1 MSMALGKEQMALLYR
16 NLVRADHFDK
26 MMMSRIMQGKLIGF
40 YHPGDGSMAAGVGA
54 STFLGENDILNP
66 HHRAHGLGYAA
77 GRGVDVGRYLAEH
90 TGKSTGCCLGRSSFH
105 WSFPDKK
112 VYAASGF
119 IGWHFCP
126 VVGWGWASRKKGGQV
141 VLMAS
146 GDGSYGQ
153 GSAHEAMLFCMNWK
167 LPVIFFCENNGMAIH
182 ATVSEMHPMPD
193 ISSLAQGYGMP
204 AVVIDGQDVFAVA
217 ETVIAAREHALAGKG
232 PIFVEAK
239 TLRLR
244 EHDVGTPDLAG
255 ATPRDEEYLAEL
267 KQRDPLTLATA
278 RVLAEGVLTQAE
290 IDAIVHDAKAEVA
303 AVEKFADESPIAQPS
318 IDELRAGVYVA

>member
-1 MSMALGKEQMALLYR
+1 MALTKDQMALLYR

-40 YHPGDGSMAAGVGA
+40 YHPGDGAMAAGVGA

-90 TGKSTGCCLGRSSFH
+90 TGKSTGCCGGRSSFH
-105 WSFPDKK
+105 WSFPEKK
-112 VYAASGF
+112 IYGASGF

-126 VVGWGWASRKKGGQV
+126 VVGWGWASKRKGNQM

-153 GSAHEAMLFCMNWK
+153 GGAHEAMLFATNWK
-167 LPVIFFCENNGMAIH
+167 LPIIFFCENNGMAIH
-182 ATVSEMHPMPD
+182 STIAEMHPLPD

-217 ETVIAAREHALAGKG
+217 ETVIAAREHALSGKG

-239 TLRLR
+239 TVRLR
-244 EHDVGTPDLAG
+244 EHDVGTPDLAS
-255 ATPRDEEYLAEL
+255 ATPRDPEYLEEL
-267 KQRDPLTLATA
+267 KKRDPLLIATA
-278 RVLAEGVLTQAE
+278 RVLGEGVLTQAAV
-290 IDAIVHDAKAEVA
+290 DAIHSDAREEVI
-303 AVEKFADESPIAQPS
+303 AVEKFADDSPIALPG
-318 IDELRAGVYVA
+318 IEELQAGVYVA

>member
-1 MSMALGKEQMALLYR
+1 MALVKEQMALLYR

-40 YHPGDGSMAAGVGA
+40 YHPGDGSLAAGVGA
-54 STFLGENDILNP
+54 SSLLGPNDILNP

-77 GRGVDVGRYLAEH
+77 GRGIDVGTYLAEH

-105 WSFPDKK
+105 WSYPEKK
-112 VYAASGF
+112 IYGMSGF
-119 IGWHFCP
+119 IGWQFP
-126 VVGWGWASRKKGGQV
+126 PAVGWGWASKRKGGQV
-141 VLMAS
+141 VLLAS
-146 GDGSYGQ
+146 GDGAYGQ

-182 ATVSEMHPMPD
+182 STIAEMHPLPD
-193 ISSLAQGYGMP
+193 ISSLAAGYGMP

-217 ETVIAAREHALAGKG
+217 ETVLAAREHALAGKG

-255 ATPRDEEYLAEL
+255 SAPRDAQYLAEL
-267 KQRDPLTLATA
+267 RKRDPLVLATA
-278 RVLAEGVLTQAE
+278 RVLAEGVLTQEQVEAIHAE
-290 IDAIVHDAKAEVA
+290 ARAEVVA
-303 AVEKFADESPIAQPS
+303 IEEFADASPIAQPS
-318 IDELRAGVYVA
+318 IEELKAGVYA

>member
-1 MSMALGKEQMALLYR
+1 MALSKEHMQTLYR

-26 MMMSRIMQGKLIGF
+26 MMMNRIMQGKLIGF
-40 YHPGDGSMAAGVGA
+40 YHPGDGAMAAGVGA

-66 HHRAHGLGYAA
+66 HHRAHGIAYMT
-77 GRGVDVGRYLAEH
+77 GRGIDLGTYLAEH
-90 TGKSTGCCLGRSSFH
+90 TGKEGGCCKGRSSFH

-112 VYAASGF
+112 LYGASGF

-126 VVGWGWASRKKGGQV
+126 VVGWGWASKRKGKQV

-153 GSAHEAMLFCMNWK
+153 GGAHEAMLFAMNWK
-167 LPVIFFCENNGMAIH
+167 LPIIFFCENNGMAIH
-182 ATVSEMHPMPD
+182 STAADMHPMPD

-217 ETVIAAREHALAGKG
+217 ETVMAAREHALAGKG

-239 TLRLR
+239 TVRLR
-244 EHDVGTPDLAG
+244 EHDVGTPDLAR
-255 ATPRDEEYLAEL
+255 AEPRPAAYLEEL
-267 KQRDPLTLATA
+267 KQREPLVLATQ
-278 RVLAEGVLTQAE
+278 RVLAEKVLTQKQ
-290 IDAIVHDAKAEVA
+290 IDNIYDEAKAEVA
-303 AVEKFADESPIAQPS
+303 RVEKFADDSPVARPS
-318 IDELRAGVYVA
+318 IKELQAGVYA

>member
-1 MSMALGKEQMALLYR
+1 MALGKEQMKLLYR

-26 MMMSRIMQGKLIGF
+26 MMMNRIMQGKLIGF
-40 YHPGDGSMAAGVGA
+40 YHPGDGAMAAGVGA

-90 TGKSTGCCLGRSSFH
+90 TGKVDGCCGGRSSFH
-105 WSFPDKK
+105 WQFPDKK
-112 VYAASGF
+112 LYGASGF

-126 VVGWGWASRKKGGQV
+126 VVGWGWASKRKGNQM

-153 GSAHEAMLFCMNWK
+153 GGAHEAMLFAMNWK
-167 LPVIFFCENNGMAIH
+167 LPIVFFCENNGMAIH
-182 ATVSEMHPMPD
+182 STISDMHPMPD

-232 PIFVEAK
+232 PTFVEAK

-244 EHDVGTPDLAG
+244 EHDVGTPDLAR
-255 ATPRDEEYLAEL
+255 AEPRPPEYLEEL
-267 KQRDPLTLATA
+267 KKRDPLVLATA
-278 RVLAEGVLTQAE
+278 RVLAEKVLTRKQ
-290 IDAIVHDAKAEVA
+290 IDKMYTEAKEEVA
-303 AVEKFADESPIAQPS
+303 RIEKFADDSPIAQPS
-318 IDELRAGVYVA
+318 IEELLAGVYVA

>member
-1 MSMALGKEQMALLYR
+1 MALSKEQMVLLYR

-40 YHPGDGSMAAGVGA
+40 YHPGDGSMGAGVGA
-54 STFLGENDILNP
+54 STFLGDNDILNP

-77 GRGVDVGRYLAEH
+77 GRGVDVATYLAEH
-90 TGKSTGCCLGRSSFH
+90 TGKSTGCCKGRSSFH
-105 WSFPDKK
+105 FSYPQRKI
-112 VYAASGF
+112 YGASGF

-126 VVGWGWASRKKGGQV
+126 VVGWGWASKRKGKQM

-153 GSAHEAMLFCMNWK
+153 GSAHEAMLFAMNWK
-167 LPVIFFCENNGMAIH
+167 LPIVFFCENNGMAIH
-182 ATVSEMHPMPD
+182 APISQMHPMPD

-217 ETVIAAREHALAGKG
+217 ETVIAAREHTLAGKG

-255 ATPRDEEYLAEL
+255 STPRPAEYLAEL
-267 KQRDPLTLATA
+267 QKRDPLVLATT
-278 RVLAEGVLTQAE
+278 RVLAEKVLTQSE
-290 IDAIVHDAKAEVA
+290 IDAIVADAVAEVA
-303 AVEKFADESPIAQPS
+303 HIEKFADESPIAQPG
-318 IDELRAGVYVA
+318 IEELQAGVYA